1 MKENSRWGWRTW
13 TVPSDG
19 SLPEV
24 PHQIGVIAPGTG
36 RLHRLVLRWMAT
48 RTSGRVTL
56 GPTLS
61 SVRRSTL
68 CAVVLGLLGGLFAI
82 RASVA
87 VDVVLPVVALV
98 PLLIERLE
106 DAPETQEAV
115 HVRRIQGEAAC
126 RCARRLGA
134 LQDHLVVLVLHGHR
148 YYLRRAAEV
157 GHGLLWDTAGLLQL
171 QDTRTASAALINRE
185 TLMLRLVDQAS
196 A

>member
-1 MKENSRWGWRTW
+1 M
-13 TVPSDG
+13 
-19 SLPEV
+19 
-24 PHQIGVIAPGTG
+24 
-36 RLHRLVLRWMAT
+36 
-48 RTSGRVTL
+48 
-56 GPTLS
+56 
-61 SVRRSTL
+61 
-68 CAVVLGLLGGLFAI
+68 VLGLLGGLFAI

-106 DAPETQEAV
+106 DALETQEAV

-126 RCARRLGA
+126 RYARRLGA
-134 LQDHLVVLVLHGHR
+134 RQDHLVVLVLHGHR
-148 YYLRRAAEV
+148 YDLRRAAGV